1 MPGIDWPVV
10 PAARAALVLGML
22 YQLEQSQWWPAEVM
36 ARHQF
41 RQLDTL
47 VAHAAATVPFYGPRL
62 REMGWSEGR
71 PLTAEQWR
79 RLPVLRRSALQ
90 EAGDAVVS
98 NAIPADHGRRFT
110 LMTSGSTG
118 RPVQTVGT
126 ALTQLFWSALTVRDH
141 VWHGR
146 DFSRKLGVIRQFTL
160 AQAPP
165 EQGAS
170 AANWGSATDGTFR
183 TGPAAALDIDRTVRE
198 QAAWLAREQ
207 PGYLLTYPSN
217 VVALARHFSEQGLD
231 LPGLL
236 EVRTFGEVLEPR
248 ARDACRA
255 AWGVPLVDMYSSQEV
270 GYIALQCPGHDTY
283 HVQSEN
289 LLVEIVDDEGQPCR
303 PGDVGR
309 VVVTTLHNFAT
320 PLLRYELGDFAEVGA
335 ACPCGRGLPVLTRV
349 LGRQRNMLTLP
360 DGDQRWPNIRDP
372 SEFASAGGP
381 ALPPLQQFQV
391 IQRSLT
397 SLEVLLVCPRAL
409 GADEEDVM
417 RGYLAATLGH
427 VFDVTFT
434 YVAEVPR
441 SKGGKFE
448 DFRSELRTD
457 VTP

>member
-1 MPGIDWPVV
+1 MTGIGWPVV
-10 PAARAALVLGML
+10 PNVRSALVFSLL
-22 YQLEQSQWWPAEVM
+22 YQLEQSQWWPPAAME
-36 ARHQF
+36 RHQF
-41 RQLDTL
+41 GQLATV

-62 REMGWSEGR
+62 QEMGWSPDR

-79 RLPVLRRSALQ
+79 QMPVLRRAELQ
-90 EAGDAVVS
+90 EAGDAVRSGAV
-98 NAIPADHGRRFT
+98 PADHGRQFT

-126 ALTQLFWSALTVRDH
+126 ALTQLFWAALTIRDH
-141 VWHGR
+141 LWHNR
-146 DFSRKLGVIRQFTL
+146 DFAQKLAVVRQFTL
-160 AQAPP
+160 AAAPP
-165 EQGAS
+165 VNGATG
-170 AANWGSATDGTFR
+170 ANWGSATDGVLR

-198 QAAWLAREQ
+198 QAAWLDRER

-217 VVALARHFSEQGLD
+217 VVALARHFSDRGQTLA
-231 LPGLL
+231 GLL

-248 ARDACRA
+248 ARDACRD

-270 GYIALQCPGHDTY
+270 GYIALQCPEHDNY

-289 LLVEIVDDEGQPCR
+289 LLVEIVDDDGQACV
-303 PGDVGR
+303 PGQVGR

-320 PLLRYELGDFAEVGA
+320 PLLRYELGDFAEVGGP
-335 ACPCGRGLPVLTRV
+335 CPCGRGLPVLTRV

-372 SEFASAGGP
+372 AEFASAGGP

-417 RGYLAATLGH
+417 RAYLAATLGH
-427 VFDVTFT
+427 RFNVTFT

-448 DFRSELRTD
+448 DFRSE
-457 VTP
+457 VT